1 MESFTSYAQISLILI
16 GLILLIIGIIIGN
29 YLSTNRETG
38 KKKRN
43 LYLKEFSHILSDEP
57 EEAIEEFLRA
67 SEINSENVEIY
78 LAFGNL
84 LRNKGNIEKAI
95 KIHENI
101 LARSDIDKGDR
112 VQAMYDLSLDFKK
125 AGFIEKAIISFEK
138 VIKMD
143 PNMLNSY
150 IQLENLY
157 EEIKEW
163 EKAYNVEKEI
173 IRLKKGRK
181 YNVLAHFETERA
193 KEFLSKGD
201 IKKAKN
207 LFKRAISLDKN
218 CIDAYLHLGDLY
230 FSERSYNKAIYTWN
244 KVMKINPSLF
254 YLTYNRLEE
263 AYLNLNKLGSLEK
276 ILRENSLKSKNDVH
290 THLALARYLYKKG
303 EIEEAIKEL
312 EIVLE
317 ISPGFIEARKELGRI
332 LIEKGDISE
341 IIDAFKEFLDSMEV
355 YKKAFQCKN
364 CGYEMNEIRWK
375 CPQCLKW
382 DTILPIEKG

>member
-1 MESFTSYAQISLILI
+1 
-16 GLILLIIGIIIGN
+16 
-29 YLSTNRETG
+29 
-38 KKKRN
+38 
-43 LYLKEFSHILSDEP
+43 
-57 EEAIEEFLRA
+57 
-67 SEINSENVEIY
+67 
-78 LAFGNL
+78 
-84 LRNKGNIEKAI
+84 
-95 KIHENI
+95 
-101 LARSDIDKGDR
+101 
-112 VQAMYDLSLDFKK
+112 
-125 AGFIEKAIISFEK
+125 
-138 VIKMD
+138 MD